1 MRIIFFSNSSWS
13 IFNFRRNLIKNLINQ
28 NHEIFILSSKDSY
41 TRLLKKMGCKFLKVK
56 IQNNKINLLND
67 LLLLI
72 KIKKIFSSIKPDY
85 IFNFTI
91 KPLIYGSFVAGLL
104 NIKSVCMMTGLGTM
118 FINKNWL
125 TFIIIILYKISFRK
139 VNKVIF
145 QNKDDRNKFLNLKII
160 NKKRSILSPGSG
172 IDINFFKFK
181 LNKFSK
187 KTKFLLFGRLLKEK
201 GVIEFIK
208 ASKIIHKEKLNC
220 DFKIAGN
227 IDKFNSS
234 SVSKKDLKYFL
245 KNKNNTNEKFQYDV
259 RKILNWS
266 NCVVLPSYREG
277 TPRGLL
283 EALSVGRP
291 IITTNAVGCREVVLN
306 NKNGFT
312 SKVKN
317 VNSLYKVIKKFHL
330 LNSENKKKMSFFA
343 RFFVVKKFNDQKVIR
358 IYNSIIN
365 EK

>member
-1 MRIIFFSNSSWS
+1 MAFHPVTAAPPIKIARFARNHVRGDQKQWS
-13 IFNFRRNLIKNLINQ
+13 DNQ
-28 NHEIFILSSKDSY
+28 NFTE
-41 TRLLKKMGCKFLKVK
+41 
-56 IQNNKINLLND
+56 NL
-67 LLLLI
+67 
-72 KIKKIFSSIKPDY
+72 F
-85 IFNFTI
+85 
-91 KPLIYGSFVAGLL
+91 A
-104 NIKSVCMMTGLGTM
+104 LGRAHHS
-118 FINKNWL
+118 L
-125 TFIIIILYKISFRK
+125 
-139 VNKVIF
+139 
-145 QNKDDRNKFLNLKII
+145 
-160 NKKRSILSPGSG
+160 
-172 IDINFFKFK
+172 
-181 LNKFSK
+181 
-187 KTKFLLFGRLLKEK
+187 
-201 GVIEFIK
+201 
-208 ASKIIHKEKLNC
+208 KIIHKEKLNC
-220 DFKIAGN
+220 DFKIVGN
-227 IDKFNSS
+227 IDKFNLS

-245 KNKNNTNEKFQYDV
+245 KNKNNTYEKFKYDV
-259 RKILNWS
+259 RKILYWS

-317 VNSLYKVIKKFHL
+317 VDSLYKVIKKFHL